1 MRAQLATLKRL
12 CVQDHDESL
21 PASMQRFL
29 HFWEES
35 VDADMGKGGRSA
47 VKMFTS
53 NVHPHVANLD
63 QNANGN
69 WCGCKWND
77 LVCTLMDMCKG
88 KNL

>member
-1 MRAQLATLKRL
+1 MG
-12 CVQDHDESL
+12 
-21 PASMQRFL
+21 
-29 HFWEES
+29 
-35 VDADMGKGGRSA
+35 ADMGKGGRSA

-69 WCGCKWND
+69 WCGCKWSD